1 MAYRNDDN
9 RFDLDE
15 TAELPKVTHETTDI
29 PQFGFPKDPEELQEH
44 DVPFTGGTHTD
55 TANVPSFPE
64 DPEEELESTQDLPV
78 VEETEISD
86 KEPKNRKNKKGT
98 FKKNPKGLNIFMSL
112 ITITVNVLVTFMMF
126 QVTRYAA
133 IGKDMFL
140 YLNVGVLVV
149 LILIDLLLMVVIRT
163 RKIAVFVIDLLVL
176 CLFLGAGGYGTYV
189 LAEVNKNVDKITTT
203 TQTEKEV
210 SASLVIYTGTDGE
223 PIVNLEDLNGRKV
236 GISTGSN
243 TGKIAE
249 KKFESDGIS
258 VEWVECAGYDEVL
271 QGLIDGTVDCAV
283 LSTNW
288 ESQFQEDPA
297 LGDYLSSM
305 SVLSSFS
312 DTVASEGVA
321 GADKDITKEP
331 FTVLLSGENE
341 GLADTIIVMSV
352 NPVSMKVTMVSIPR
366 DSYVPISCYNGGKS
380 KINSAHASSE
390 ACLVQTVQNLTG
402 ITIDYTIEFNFASV
416 IQVVD
421 AVGGIEVNNPIEFV
435 GQCWDVET
443 DSLVNRIIPAG
454 DGVHLDGQMALGFAR
469 ERYAFT
475 DGDFARQRHQQE
487 VIEQVVSKLMASK
500 SPQMFLDV
508 LAAAGDNIKT
518 NFTINQMTS
527 FINYALQKSKRYY
540 DQGNIAGIFNFVSSR
555 EYGYSTMVWN
565 EGLQLSLYTY
575 NLFNGS
581 IRDNTLAT
589 ERNLNLYSSYS
600 IPGAVNWSAG
610 TTYTPDSISA
620 TWYSEPMVQN
630 VDPPV
635 KEEEPVVEEEPKVE
649 DPVVEQPP
657 VTEDPS
663 TEEPPVIENPPVE
676 ETPPVEEPPV
686 EVPQEPSDGE
696 GTGEQTE

>member
-421 AVGGIEVNNPIEFV
+421 AVGGIDLYVEATFPA
-435 GQCWDVET
+435 QCWDVEK
-443 DSLVNRIIPAG
+443 DELLVLMLEEG
-454 DGVHLDGQMALGFAR
+454 YQHLDGARALGYAR

-487 VIEQVVSKLMASK
+487 VIEQVVTKLMASK

-555 EYGYSTMVWN
+555 EYGYSTMMWN
-565 EGLQLSLYTY
+565 ESLQMSLYTY

-610 TTYTPDSISA
+610 TTYTPDPISA

-630 VDPPV
+630 VEPPV
-635 KEEEPVVEEEPKVE
+635 KEEEPAVEEEPKVE